1 MEKEKPTDK
10 QIEYIFQSNLFLQK
24 IATEQTKKIQA
35 LQEEI
40 DRLKK
45 LGSSGG
51 SLGCSIID
59 TLPEED
65 IEKLREAAIEE
76 N

>member
-1 MEKEKPTDK
+1 MEKPTDE
-10 QIEYIFQSNLFLQK
+10 QIEYIFQSNQFLQK

-45 LGSSGG
+45 LGSD
-51 SLGCSIID
+51 GCSILD
-59 TLPEED
+59 SLPEED
-65 IEKLREAAIEE
+65 IEKLRKAAIEE
-76 N
+76 Y

>member
-1 MEKEKPTDK
+1 MEKEKPTDE

-40 DRLKK
+40 DKLKK
-45 LGSSGG
+45 LG

>member
-1 MEKEKPTDK
+1 MEKPTDE
-10 QIEYIFQSNLFLQK
+10 QIEYIFQSNQFLQK

-45 LGSSGG
+45 LGSD
-51 SLGCSIID
+51 GCSILD
-59 TLPEED
+59 SLPEED
-65 IEKLREAAIEE
+65 IEKLRKAAIEE

>member
-1 MEKEKPTDK
+1 MEKPTDE
-10 QIEYIFQSNLFLQK
+10 QIEYIFQSNQFLQK

-45 LGSSGG
+45 LGSD
-51 SLGCSIID
+51 GCSILD

-65 IEKLREAAIEE
+65 IEKLRKAAVEE
-76 N
+76 V

>member
-1 MEKEKPTDK
+1 MEK
-10 QIEYIFQSNLFLQK
+10 QIEQLETANKFLVG
-24 IATEQTKKIQA
+24 ITSEQTKKIQA

-40 DRLKK
+40 DKLKK

-51 SLGCSIID
+51 SLGCSILD

-65 IEKLREAAIEE
+65 IEKLRKAAVEE
-76 N
+76 V

>member
-1 MEKEKPTDK
+1 MEKEKPTDE
-10 QIEYIFQSNLFLQK
+10 QIEYIFQSNQFLQK

-45 LGSSGG
+45 LGSD
-51 SLGCSIID
+51 GCSILD
-59 TLPEED
+59 SLPEED
-65 IEKLREAAIEE
+65 IEKLRKAAIEG

>member
-1 MEKEKPTDK
+1 MEKEKPTDE
-10 QIEYIFQSNLFLQK
+10 QIEYIFQSNQFLQK

-45 LGSSGG
+45 LGSD
-51 SLGCSIID
+51 GCSILD
-59 TLPEED
+59 SLPEED

>member
-1 MEKEKPTDK
+1 MEKEKPTDE
-10 QIEYIFQSNLFLQK
+10 QIEYIFQSNQFLQK

-40 DRLKK
+40 VKLKK
-45 LGSSGG
+45 LGSD
-51 SLGCSIID
+51 GCSIID

-65 IEKLREAAIEE
+65 IEKLRKAAIEE
-76 N
+76 V

>member
-1 MEKEKPTDK
+1 MEKEKPTDE

-40 DRLKK
+40 DKLKK
-45 LGSSGG
+45 LG

-65 IEKLREAAIEE
+65 IEKLRKAAIEE

>member
-1 MEKEKPTDK
+1 MEKPTDE
-10 QIEYIFQSNLFLQK
+10 QIEYIFQSNQFLQK

-40 DRLKK
+40 DKLKK
-45 LGSSGG
+45 LGSD
-51 SLGCSIID
+51 GCSILD

-65 IEKLREAAIEE
+65 IEKLRKAAIEE
-76 N
+76 V

>member
-1 MEKEKPTDK
+1 MEK
-10 QIEYIFQSNLFLQK
+10 QIEQLEIANKFLVG
-24 IATEQTKKIQA
+24 ITSEQTKKIQA

-45 LGSSGG
+45 LGSD
-51 SLGCSIID
+51 GCSILD

-65 IEKLREAAIEE
+65 IEKLRKAAVEE
-76 N
+76 V

>member
-1 MEKEKPTDK
+1 MEKEKLTNE
-10 QIEYIFQSNLFLQK
+10 QIEYIFNSNQFLQK

-45 LGSSGG
+45 LGSD
-51 SLGCSIID
+51 GCSILD

-65 IEKLREAAIEE
+65 IEKLRKAAIEE
-76 N
+76 V